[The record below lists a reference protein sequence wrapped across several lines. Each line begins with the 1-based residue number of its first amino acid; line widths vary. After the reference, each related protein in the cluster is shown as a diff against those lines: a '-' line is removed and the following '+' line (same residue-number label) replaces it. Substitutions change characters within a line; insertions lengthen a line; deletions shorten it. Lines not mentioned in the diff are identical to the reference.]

1 MASMEIR
8 LRDLATSVATAIKA
22 SKTLI
27 NGNAADLAALTTVQK
42 ATLVG
47 ALNEL
52 KSGLD
57 AVTAAN
63 AGKATIND
71 ASAASL
77 TQTWSITKI
86 ASEITNAINV
96 LTVGAPGALN
106 TLDELA
112 AALGDDA
119 NFGATITTALANRVR
134 VDIAG
139 QGLTLAQKANA
150 RANMDAYGSIEIGNP
165 DTDFVAIFDAGLVT

>member
-1 MASMEIR
+1 MATLVTRMQ
-8 LRDLATSVATAIKA
+8 DLALRASTEAKA
-22 SKTLI
+22 LRTLI

-42 ATLVG
+42 ANLVG

-71 ASAASL
+71 ASSASL
-77 TQTWSITKI
+77 TQTWSVTKI
-86 ASEITNAINV
+86 ASEITAAINV

-119 NFGATITTALANRVR
+119 NFGATITTALANRLR
-134 VDIAG
+134 FDIAG

-165 DTDFVAIFDAGLVT
+165 DTDFVAVFNAGLAT